1 VLSNKELQDIVSALG
16 CGFGKDF
23 DVTKLRYGRIFLL
36 MDADSDGQHIATLL
50 LTFFYR
56 HLPGLVRGGHIYIAQ
71 PPLFRID
78 AGKETYWALD
88 EQERDRILTS
98 LPKTV
103 KPDIS
108 RFKGLGEMPAED
120 LKATT
125 LDARRRRALRVVI
138 EGELET
144 DRILN
149 ELMGKDPQARFRFI
163 TERAQNAEIDV

>member
-1 VLSNKELQDIVSALG
+1 VSALG

-23 DVTKLRYGRIFLL
+23 DVSKLRYGRIFLL

-88 EQERDRILTS
+88 EQERDRILAA

-125 LDARRRRALRVVI
+125 LDIRRRRALRVVI

-149 ELMGKDPQARFRFI
+149 ELMGKDAQARFRFI
-163 TERAQNAEIDV
+163 TERAQSAEIDV